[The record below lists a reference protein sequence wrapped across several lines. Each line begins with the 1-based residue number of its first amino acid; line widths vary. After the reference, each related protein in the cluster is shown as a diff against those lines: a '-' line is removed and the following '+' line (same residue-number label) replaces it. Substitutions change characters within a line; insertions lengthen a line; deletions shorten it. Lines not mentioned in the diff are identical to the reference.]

1 MCIKIISD
9 FKDVLQRGTQMKIRE
24 LVTDYFNNISDSKK
38 AEFDRKI
45 VDTAYEIKGTTTKQI
60 DDFAKSLVMINA
72 NFYEFPLDNYE
83 EIVLAGCYI
92 GYCNAPAKDK
102 IEMLN
107 KLLPYIDNWA
117 SCDVIIAR
125 LKWMESEREYFVDL
139 IKSDKPFYNRFGIV
153 WLMKYQLKSDYKRV
167 IKLVNQVKNDN
178 FYVKMAIAWCNA
190 EAFVYDYE
198 FMYNF
203 LKKTSD
209 TFIRNK
215 TIQKVCE
222 SYRISPERKVELK
235 KLKLSTSDKQTK

>member
-9 FKDVLQRGTQMKIRE
+9 FKDVLQRGIQMKIRE

-60 DDFAKSLVMINA
+60 DDFAKSLVTINA

-92 GYCNAPAKDK
+92 GYCNATAKDK

-125 LKWMESEREYFVDL
+125 LKWLESEREYFVDL
-139 IKSDKPFYNRFGIV
+139 LQTFLQPIWNC
-153 WLMKYQLKSDYKRV
+153 L
-167 IKLVNQVKNDN
+167 
-178 FYVKMAIAWCNA
+178 A
-190 EAFVYDYE
+190 YE
-198 FMYNF
+198 
-203 LKKTSD
+203 
-209 TFIRNK
+209 
-215 TIQKVCE
+215 
-222 SYRISPERKVELK
+222 IS
-235 KLKLSTSDKQTK
+235 T